1 MTDVTIKA
9 LASEIQTSVDRLI
22 QQFADAGI
30 RKSADDSVTSQ
41 EKQTL
46 LTHLNREHGS
56 APDKLTLQRKTRSTL
71 NIPGTGGKSKSV
83 QIEVRKKR
91 TFVKRDP
98 QEAERLAAEEQA
110 QREAEEQARREAE
123 EAAKREAQ
131 LKAEREA
138 AEQAKREVADK
149 AKREAAEKDKVS
161 NQHTDEMTKTAQAE
175 KIRRENE
182 AAELKRKS
190 EEEARR
196 KLEEEARRVAEEA
209 RRMAEENEKN
219 WSETS
224 DSPEDSS
231 DYHVTTSQHARQ
243 AEDDNDREVE
253 GGRGRS
259 RSSKAARPAKKGN
272 KHAESKA
279 DREEARAAVRGGKG
293 GKHRKGSAL
302 QQGFQK
308 PAQAVNRDVVIGETI
323 TVGELANK
331 MAVKGSQVI
340 KAMMK
345 LGAMATINQVIDQ
358 ETAQLVAEEMGHKV
372 ILRRENELEEAVMS
386 DRDTGA
392 AAEPRAPV
400 VTIMGHVDHGKTSL
414 LDYIRS
420 TKVASGE
427 AGGITQHIGAY
438 HVETDNGMIT
448 FLDTPGH
455 AAFTSMRARGAQ
467 ATDIV
472 VLVVAADDGVMP
484 QTIEAIQHAK
494 AAQVP
499 VVVAVNKID
508 KPEADPDRV
517 KNELSQYGILPEEWG
532 GESQFVHVSAKAGTG
547 IDDLLD
553 AILLQAEVL
562 ELKAVR
568 NGMASGA
575 VIESFLDKGRGPVA
589 TVLVREGTLHKGDI
603 VLCGFEYGRV
613 RAMRDEL
620 GREVLEAG
628 PSIPVEILGLSG
640 VPAAGDE
647 VTVVRDEKKAREVAL
662 YRQGK
667 FREVKL
673 ARQQKSKLENMFA
686 NMTEGEVHEVNIVLK
701 ADVQGS
707 VEAISDS
714 LLKLSTDEVKVKI
727 IGSGVGGITETDA
740 TLAAASNAILVG
752 FNVRADASAR
762 KVIEAESLDLRYY
775 SVIYNLIDE
784 VKAAMSGML
793 SPELKQ
799 QIIGLAEVRDVFKSP
814 KFGAIAGCMV
824 TEGTIKRHN
833 PIRVLRDNVVIY
845 EGELESLR
853 RFKDDVNEVR
863 NGMECGIG
871 VKNYN
876 DVIIL
881 KRGFWPLFCLYSGEL
896 IMAKEF
902 GRPQRVAQEMQKEI
916 AIILQREIKDPRLG
930 MMTTV
935 SGVEMS
941 RDLAYAKVYVT
952 FLNDKDEAA
961 VKAGIKALQ
970 EASGFIRSLL
980 GKAMRLRIVPELTFF
995 YDNSLV
1001 EGMRM
1006 SNLVTSVVKHDDE
1019 RRVNPDDSKED

>member
-196 KLEEEARRVAEEA
+196 KLEEEARRVAKEA

-876 DVIIL
+876 DVRVGDMIEVFEII
-881 KRGFWPLFCLYSGEL
+881 E
-896 IMAKEF
+896 I
-902 GRPQRVAQEMQKEI
+902 QRSI
-916 AIILQREIKDPRLG
+916 D
-930 MMTTV
+930 
-935 SGVEMS
+935 
-941 RDLAYAKVYVT
+941 
-952 FLNDKDEAA
+952 
-961 VKAGIKALQ
+961 
-970 EASGFIRSLL
+970 
-980 GKAMRLRIVPELTFF
+980 
-995 YDNSLV
+995 
-1001 EGMRM
+1001 
-1006 SNLVTSVVKHDDE
+1006 
-1019 RRVNPDDSKED
+1019 